1 MMQTRSLNFSD
12 YGNTEG
18 EADDDVDED
27 DNETMLTNIAV
38 TIVIN
43 QTMAIYGG
51 SINRSVLLIAAINH
65 YNNQE
70 CRGRGVRGAHPLV
83 KLVRDFGG
91 LSPLHQISLR
101 QDKFRTTH
109 LPKEKKGKARF
120 YQYKNN
126 ATTLYLLSPSFST
139 FTYTGL
145 TSTLWSYMQK

>member
-27 DNETMLTNIAV
+27 NNEAMLTNIAV

-70 CRGRGVRGAHPLV
+70 CRGRGVGGSPPCKTCERFWGAEP
-83 KLVRDFGG
+83 
-91 LSPLHQISLR
+91 
-101 QDKFRTTH
+101 
-109 LPKEKKGKARF
+109 
-120 YQYKNN
+120 
-126 ATTLYLLSPSFST
+126 PSSNFS
-139 FTYTGL
+139 
-145 TSTLWSYMQK
+145 